1 LSSGYVIFQAPMRPL
16 DVARTSNLDYTK
28 TQSIKFYNKGCEKL
42 SGEPFNGKMLL
53 TGLVQV
59 QDKARM
65 FTWIPI
71 MTIKDKLLNQQFADI
86 SREEVREHAQ
96 VYQDRAAR
104 DAQKAEMLIQCLK
117 ASILRKV
124 YNKVY
129 LQKEK
134 YTIIRRNT
142 HEGVEDGVCFLK
154 SIIDNYYSNT
164 RSSTKQIRKQL
175 AQLNYYMRNVA
186 KGDVSKLCEHTR
198 ELIYEL
204 NAAGETT
211 NDLLANLIE
220 ALKEVPDVNFQ
231 RWLSNQVD
239 LWSMRKLDWKQDGSD
254 LMDEAEVY
262 YQEAINT
269 HRWGKKTHKQDVVYA
284 FRTEES
290 ESEVERQP
298 SNSYEDTIKALTAQL
313 KEYAEA
319 YTAKWGNPGTSDD
332 KKYAWKLIPPK
343 DNEPSEK
350 RMYMDGKS
358 KVYHWCPHHLQWTI
372 HSPRKCKRQPSRM
385 RKKNIFK
392 KTKKK
397 EEDFKAKKSA
407 YLQAKAAYQ
416 ACLFDS
422 DEDEENSNSDNDED
436 SNRSFS
442 DYSSEGSNDS

>member
-1 LSSGYVIFQAPMRPL
+1 MASPSTRQGKDVYL
-16 DVARTSNLDYTK
+16 DTILT
-28 TQSIKFYNKGCEKL
+28 IK
-42 SGEPFNGKMLL
+42 GKLL
-53 TGLVQV
+53 T
-59 QDKARM
+59 
-65 FTWIPI
+65 
-71 MTIKDKLLNQQFADI
+71 QQFLDI
-86 SREEVREHAQ
+86 SMEEVRAHAQ
-96 VYQDRAAR
+96 MYQDRGTR
-104 DAQKAEMLIQCLK
+104 DAQNAEMLIQCLK
-117 ASILRKV
+117 ASISRKV

-134 YTIIRRNT
+134 YTIIRKNT
-142 HEGVEDGVCFLK
+142 FEVVEDGVCFLK

-175 AQLNYYMRNVA
+175 AQLKYYMRNVA
-186 KGDVSKLCEHTR
+186 KGDVSKLCEHMR

-211 NDLLANLIE
+211 TDLLANLIE
-220 ALKEVPDVNFQ
+220 ALKEAPDINVQ

-290 ESEVERQP
+290 EVAKQP
-298 SNSYEDTIKALTAQL
+298 SNSYEDIIKALTAQL

-319 YTAKWGNPGTSDD
+319 YTAKWGNPGTSEDRE
-332 KKYAWKLIPPK
+332 KKYAWKLIPPI

-350 RMYMDGKS
+350 RMYTDGKS
-358 KVYHWCPHHLQWTI
+358 KVYHWCPPYLQWTI
-372 HSPRKCKRQPSRM
+372 HSPSECKRQPSRM
-385 RKKNIFK
+385 KKKSIFK

-397 EEDFKAKKSA
+397 KEDFRVKKSA

-422 DEDEENSNSDNDED
+422 DENEEDSNSDNDEG